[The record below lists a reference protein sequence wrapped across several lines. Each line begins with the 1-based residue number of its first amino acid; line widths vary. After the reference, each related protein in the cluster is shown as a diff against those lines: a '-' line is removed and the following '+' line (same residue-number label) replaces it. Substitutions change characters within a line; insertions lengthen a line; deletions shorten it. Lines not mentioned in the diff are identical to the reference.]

1 MIRDGNYVGDKLT
14 AGEPVIGLVT
24 RLFSPTV
31 VELAGLTGF
40 DYVWIDMEHGAAS
53 FETAENLVRAA
64 DAVSIEAMIRLPDKT
79 TASVLRALETGAS
92 ILCVPQVDTAVE
104 AALIAKAAYFHPKGL
119 RGYSTSGRGCG
130 YDLSGGGQ
138 ALLDKINA
146 RTLVMA
152 QIETADGLRN
162 AEAICATTGIDIIFI
177 GLADLSQNLGHPGAY
192 DHPEV
197 VAASHH
203 IVDVARAAGKHIGV
217 PAANAATMKP
227 WMDRG
232 VRLFFCAVDV
242 PLLAQALK
250 TALKNC
256 EPSS

>member
-1 MIRDGNYVGDKLT
+1 MDRHGAWRCQFRDGGKSS
-14 AGEPVIGLVT
+14 T
-24 RLFSPTV
+24 RNNWYRHHL
-31 VELAGLTGF
+31 
-40 DYVWIDMEHGAAS
+40 
-53 FETAENLVRAA
+53 
-64 DAVSIEAMIRLPDKT
+64 
-79 TASVLRALETGAS
+79 
-92 ILCVPQVDTAVE
+92 
-104 AALIAKAAYFHPKGL
+104 
-119 RGYSTSGRGCG
+119 
-130 YDLSGGGQ
+130 
-138 ALLDKINA
+138 
-146 RTLVMA
+146 
-152 QIETADGLRN
+152 
-162 AEAICATTGIDIIFI
+162 I

>member
-53 FETAENLVRAA
+53 FETAENLVR
-64 DAVSIEAMIRLPDKT
+64 
-79 TASVLRALETGAS
+79 
-92 ILCVPQVDTAVE
+92 
-104 AALIAKAAYFHPKGL
+104 
-119 RGYSTSGRGCG
+119 
-130 YDLSGGGQ
+130 
-138 ALLDKINA
+138 
-146 RTLVMA
+146 
-152 QIETADGLRN
+152 
-162 AEAICATTGIDIIFI
+162 ATTGIDIIFI

>member
-1 MIRDGNYVGDKLT
+1 MIRDGNRVAEKLA
-14 AGEPVIGLVT
+14 AGESVIGLVT

-31 VELAGLTGF
+31 VELAGLVGF
-40 DYVWIDMEHGAAS
+40 DYVWIDMEHGVAS
-53 FETAENLVRAA
+53 FETVENLVRAA
-64 DAVSIEAMIRLPDKT
+64 DAVAIEAMIRLPDKT
-79 TASVLRALETGAS
+79 PASVLRALETGAS
-92 ILCVPQVDTAVE
+92 ILCVPQVDTAAE

-119 RGYSTSGRGCG
+119 RGYSMSGRGCG
-130 YDLSGGGQ
+130 YNFIGGGQ

-152 QIETADGLRN
+152 QIETVDGLRN

-177 GLADLSQNLGHPGAY
+177 GLADLSQHLGHPGDY

-197 VAASHH
+197 VAASHY
-203 IVDVARAAGKHIGV
+203 IVDAARAAGKHVGI
-217 PAANAATMKP
+217 PASNAATMKP
-227 WMDRG
+227 WMDKG

-242 PLLAQALK
+242 SLLAQALK
-250 TALKNC
+250 AARNGS